1 MTISKLSAV
10 VWPLVTI
17 CMFVA
22 ISVSP
27 TVANGQQSSL
37 WHRRDPALTNQFADF
52 KARRPGDLLVVMIN
66 QRSDVANKD
75 QRLMQKQNSSASDAS
90 ASFGASGDIGA
101 GAGGL
106 NFNQDSSAKR
116 DFTGNTQFK
125 SEREF
130 IDEFTVTI
138 IDTTPNGNLLIN
150 GTRHVALEGDER
162 TLVLTGIVRASDILP
177 GNSISS
183 KKVANLDIRYQ
194 SDGKEGAEQKF
205 INQGWLGKKLNR
217 FWPH

>member
-1 MTISKLSAV
+1 MASPSA
-10 VWPLVTI
+10 
-17 CMFVA
+17 
-22 ISVSP
+22 
-27 TVANGQQSSL
+27 ANGQQTSL

-52 KARRPGDLLVVMIN
+52 KARRPGDLLVVLIN
-66 QRSDVANKD
+66 QSSNVQNRD
-75 QRLMQKQNSSASDAS
+75 QRLLQKQNSSASGAS

-106 NFNQDSSAKR
+106 NFDQDSSAAR
-116 DFTGNTQFK
+116 DFTGNTQFR
-125 SEREF
+125 SEREYL
-130 IDEFTVTI
+130 DEFTVAI
-138 IDTTPNGNLLIN
+138 VDTTPNGNLLIN
-150 GTRHVALEGDER
+150 GTRHVALEGDMR